1 MNITAVRVRKL
12 KTSHGGLKAVAS
24 ITIDNAFAV
33 HDIKIIEGNK
43 GLFIG
48 MPSRKASDLK
58 DDYIDVVH
66 PINQE
71 TRDMLQNIILAKY
84 DEMIRSEVGEE

>member
-1 MNITAVRVRKL
+1 MNITSVRVRESK
-12 KTSHGGLKAVAS
+12 SNIGGLRAIAS
-24 ITIDNAFAV
+24 VIIDNALAI
-33 HDIKIIEGNK
+33 HDIKVIQDTK

-48 MPSRKASDLK
+48 MPSRKTIDLESE
-58 DDYIDVVH
+58 YIDVVH

-84 DEMIRSEVGEE
+84 EEVIAK

>member
-1 MNITAVRVRKL
+1 MNITSVRVRESK
-12 KTSHGGLKAVAS
+12 SNIGGLRAIAS
-24 ITIDNAFAV
+24 VIIDNALAI
-33 HDIKIIEGNK
+33 HDIKVIQGTK

-48 MPSRKASDLK
+48 MPSRKTIDLESE
-58 DDYIDVVH
+58 YIDVVH

-84 DEMIRSEVGEE
+84 EEVIAK